1 MVIDANSL
9 ISIFILVISH
19 AQRYQHRDVHRFE
32 KISNIIKQFKLS
44 CSKLAAHFE
53 AMEVSW
59 NKPQFTLALFAPI
72 SGTEIG
78 LIDSLDVA
86 AICNN
91 F

>member
-1 MVIDANSL
+1 
-9 ISIFILVISH
+9 
-19 AQRYQHRDVHRFE
+19 
-32 KISNIIKQFKLS
+32 
-44 CSKLAAHFE
+44 
-53 AMEVSW
+53 MEVSW
-59 NKPQFTLALFAPI
+59 NKPKFTMALFAPI